1 MHTRKILSTLAA
13 ILLLTMGSV
22 AVAEDFSSGSFTV
35 KDPVIG
41 QGALNN
47 ASSSSYQNSGG
58 SGDAASGNSSSGSFG
73 AESGG
78 QEFDTTE
85 PVTGTVSDGAGA
97 DVDSQTSMTTIQA
110 NWSGW
115 SDPESGISLYEYK
128 LQREVD
134 NQCWDAT
141 GNSWSACN
149 VWNANGTSTS
159 YSSSHANL
167 ALRTGTNYIT
177 CVRATNN
184 ANLVSSAVCSDG
196 VGISPSTT
204 LSYSTTAN
212 IPALNPANSW
222 NATANTVI
230 TIVTNAYNGYIVY
243 GSKTDLLRSLSSPSK
258 TISDISDGGCS
269 GSAVPWPGGGGFG
282 FTSSDDIDGNKFTT
296 ATKYCNFPTTITP
309 TLGRQVADRVS
320 AITGAAATDNH
331 TITYRTQVTTAQE
344 SGQYQTGII
353 YTIIPQY

>member
-1 MHTRKILSTLAA
+1 
-13 ILLLTMGSV
+13 MGSI
-22 AVAEDFSSGSFTV
+22 ALAEDFSSGSFTV

-47 ASSSSYQNSGG
+47 ASSGSFQGAGG
-58 SGDAASGNSSSGSFG
+58 AGENAGGNSSSGSFG

-78 QEFDTTE
+78 QEYDTTE
-85 PVTGTVSDGAGA
+85 AVPGVVNDGSGA
-97 DVDSQTSMTTIQA
+97 DIDGQTSMTTIQS

-115 SDPESGISLYEYK
+115 SDPESGIASYEYK

-134 NQCWDAT
+134 NQCWDAS
-141 GNSWSACN
+141 GNAWSACN
-149 VWNANGTSTS
+149 VWNANGSGTTFST
-159 YSSSHANL
+159 SHANL
-167 ALRTGTNYIT
+167 LLRTGTNYVT

-184 ANLVSSAVCSDG
+184 ANITSSALCSDG

-204 LSYSTTAN
+204 LSYSTSAT
-212 IPALNPANSW
+212 IPALNPGNSW
-222 NATANTVI
+222 NGTSNTVL

-243 GSKTDLLRSLSSPSK
+243 GSKTDLLRSISTPSK
-258 TISDISDGGCS
+258 TISDITDSGCS
-269 GSAVPWPGGGGFG
+269 GVAVSWPGGGGFG
-282 FTSSDDIDGNKFTT
+282 FTSSDDIDGNKFTS

-320 AITGAAATDNH
+320 AITGASATDNH
-331 TITYRTQVTTAQE
+331 TITYRTQVTAAQE
-344 SGQYQTGII
+344 AGQYQTGIV